1 MIDDSHHSENY
12 AASCIAAA
20 TFATIYVCSLV
31 ATGIIWRLIEQ
42 FHPSSRGISR
52 VEGVSLLRSL

>member
-31 ATGIIWRLIEQ
+31 ATGIIWHLIEQ

-52 VEGVSLLRSL
+52 VEGVSLL